1 MSGIEITLNGKAE
14 TLRPSLGAA
23 KKVNAMGGFMHVH
36 SRLQA
41 YDFDVFV
48 MVTSAGL
55 EKKAS
60 DVEAAV
66 YKTGL
71 PNLLADLTSFV
82 NLLAN
87 GGKPITVPDGDDA
100 TGEE

>member
-1 MSGIEITLNGKAE
+1 MSEVEITLNGKTE

-23 KKVNAMGGFMHVH
+23 KKVNSLGGFMHVH

-41 YDFDVFV
+41 YDLDVFTLV
-48 MVTSAGL
+48 VAAGL

-60 DVEAAV
+60 EIESAV

-71 PNLLADLTSFV
+71 PNLLGDVSTFV
-82 NLLAN
+82 NILAN
-87 GGKPITVPDGDDA
+87 GGKPLIVNEDDA
-100 TGEE
+100 TGEG